1 MENLQQSQ
9 QSQQSQQP
17 KKRQLLFGFTIWV
30 CLQLFLAQPAFA
42 SEYKIPYRVKTGDT
56 FQSIGQRYG
65 VSWELVAAMNNISA
79 PYQLKPGQ
87 QIYIPRDPQTEI
99 VVAKGDTLWD
109 LSRKYDVD
117 LGMLMVYNGLYASD
131 ILEVGQVLYLP
142 GNTMGDP
149 VVTASSQSIAS
160 RSAATTSRSSATT
173 KKTTATATVASSTV
187 STKQGG
193 WSLPIKGTV
202 TSEFGQ
208 RKSGYHHGID
218 LAAPQGTTIRAAK
231 AGTVLYSGW
240 YNNIYGNAVII
251 DHGNGQKT
259 LYGHCSKTTAKE
271 GQKVA
276 AGSAIALVGS
286 TGNSTGPHVH
296 FEIYINGKTV
306 NPRNYLKF

>member
-1 MENLQQSQ
+1 MEDRKQRR
-9 QSQQSQQP
+9 
-17 KKRQLLFGFTIWV
+17 KKLFLWSAAIWV
-30 CLQLFLAQPAFA
+30 CCNLVMIQPAFA
-42 SEYKIPYRVKTGDT
+42 SAYKIPYRVKTGDT
-56 FQSIGQRYG
+56 FQSIGNRYG

-109 LSRKYDVD
+109 LSRKYNVD
-117 LGMLMVYNGLYASD
+117 LGMFMVYNGLYASD
-131 ILEVGQVLYLP
+131 VLEVGQVLYLP
-142 GNTMGDP
+142 GNTSGDP
-149 VVTASSQSIAS
+149 VVTASSSTIAS
-160 RSAATTSRSSATT
+160 RSAATTARNTTNT
-173 KKTTATATVASSTV
+173 KKNSAKAVTATATVSTN
-187 STKQGG
+187 KGG

-202 TSEFGQ
+202 TSEFGK

-218 LAAPQGTTIRAAK
+218 LAAPKGTTIRAAK
-231 AGTVLYSGW
+231 AGTVLHSGW

-259 LYGHCSKTTAKE
+259 LYAHCSKTTAKE
-271 GQKVA
+271 GAKVS
-276 AGSAIALVGS
+276 AGTAIALVGS

-306 NPRNYLKF
+306 NPRTYLKF